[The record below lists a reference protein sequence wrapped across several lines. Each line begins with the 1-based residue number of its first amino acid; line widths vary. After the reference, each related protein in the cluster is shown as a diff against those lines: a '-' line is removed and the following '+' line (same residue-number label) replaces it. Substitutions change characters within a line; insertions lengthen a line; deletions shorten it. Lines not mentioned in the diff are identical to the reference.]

1 MAVDWT
7 AMKVE
12 YITTADTS
20 YRKLAE
26 KYGVSGTA
34 VSNRGKAEKWP
45 ELREQHLSRTLA
57 KSVAKK
63 EQKRSDQLARIDRVT
78 DRLLTKIERAVD
90 ELDIHLATN
99 TRKEKVIE
107 YDNRLRPDKP
117 TKETIT
123 EVEEI
128 LQVASIIDRAGLRQI
143 TAALR
148 DIKEIKMLIS
158 PLDEEEK
165 KARIEA
171 LRRQNNKET
180 AGKEPITIEI
190 GEGLDI
196 YCK

>member
-1 MAVDWT
+1 MAADWT
-7 AMKVE
+7 AMKAE
-12 YITTADTS
+12 YITTDTS

-34 VSNRGKAEKWP
+34 VFNRGKAEKWP

-107 YDNRLRPDKP
+107 YDNQLRPDKP

-165 KARIEA
+165 QARIEA

-180 AGKEPITIEI
+180 TGKEPITIEI

>member
-7 AMKVE
+7 AIKAE
-12 YITTADTS
+12 YITTQTS

-26 KYGVSGTA
+26 KYGVSRDLVA
-34 VSNRGKAEKWP
+34 DKGKEEEWV
-45 ELREQHLSRTLA
+45 ELRRQHSAKILSKA
-57 KSVAKK
+57 VEKNSQKK
-63 EQKRSDQLARIDRVT
+63 ADQLARIDRVT

-107 YDNRLRPDKP
+107 YDNQLRPDKP

-171 LRRQNNKET
+171 LRRQNDKET
-180 AGKEPITIEI
+180 TGKEPITIEI

>member
-1 MAVDWT
+1 
-7 AMKVE
+7 
-12 YITTADTS
+12 
-20 YRKLAE
+20 
-26 KYGVSGTA
+26 
-34 VSNRGKAEKWP
+34 
-45 ELREQHLSRTLA
+45 
-57 KSVAKK
+57 
-63 EQKRSDQLARIDRVT
+63 T

-107 YDNRLRPDKP
+107 YDNQLRPDKP

-143 TAALR
+143 TAALL

-180 AGKEPITIEI
+180 TGKEPITIEI